1 MPPLVGSPPP
11 HPIVDGTRE
20 GHFLARFMTPLAG
33 SPPPTCPTTAA
44 APRPRCRFSTQ
55 SPAPRHGKELAPA
68 GALASPLALGG
79 LGSTARTISSCL
91 RPPWHAAGAAPACSR
106 LLIGVA
112 WGHTPARTWPPAASP
127 AGRGRHPRYTAAFH
141 SGIPGL
147 HRLNPWIF
155 PICISFIP
163 CTSGA
168 CIIVETISLDF
179 DQSCL

>member
-1 MPPLVGSPPP
+1 MPRSRTTLLKDTRLARIMPPLVGSPPP

-127 AGRGRHPRYTAAFH
+127 AGRGRHPRYTATFH
-141 SGIPGL
+141 SGIPA
-147 HRLNPWIF
+147 RK
-155 PICISFIP
+155 
-163 CTSGA
+163 
-168 CIIVETISLDF
+168 
-179 DQSCL
+179 